1 MNDLDQISQQEAAL
15 QFDHFD
21 ARTAWAI
28 GSRLREVA
36 EAMGVA
42 VAIDVSLWGQALFFH
57 AMPGTTPDN
66 AEWIRR
72 KRAVVQRFHSSSY
85 AVGLQLAAKG
95 ETLEALRGLPTVDFA
110 AHGGSFPVKLRGSGC
125 IGAITVSGLPQRQDH
140 ALVVA
145 VLAEFLGK
153 ETQQLALPE

>member
-1 MNDLDQISQQEAAL
+1 MNDLDQISQQEATL

-28 GSRLREVA
+28 GSRLKEVA
-36 EAMGVA
+36 EAMGVV
-42 VAIDVSLWGQALFFH
+42 VAIDIQSWGQALFFY
-57 AMPGTTPDN
+57 AMPGTAPDN

-72 KRAVVQRFHSSSY
+72 KRAVVQHFHTSSY

-95 ETLEALRGLPTVDFA
+95 ETLEALRGLPTADFA
-110 AHGGSFPVKLRGSGC
+110 AHGGSFPIKLRGTGC
-125 IGAITVSGLPQRQDH
+125 VGAVTVSGLPQRQDH

-145 VLAEFLGK
+145 VLAEFLGQ